1 MTGRAFFFFLME
13 NLSLLFAQLN
23 SPRTYGF
30 QSRSLSGPSRSALH
44 FAYPG
49 DAIARRGGSFDRTR
63 KHDERHR
70 RSPLAHRRAPRARD
84 PQGRRQGPRGTSRSS
99 RPRRRTLANRATVA
113 NLPRVARVC
122 RVRALAAPSRRAH
135 MPRPPWRSR
144 NSHGAIPPSPP
155 AISPRNAGP
164 LHRHGPEAG
173 ASRSRDPRP
182 PAHARP
188 ATAWQSRHSRPP
200 ECRLLPAFPVKVFPT
215 PRASFLGSQKRHP
228 LTFSALLLRT
238 RLVRVRLR
246 SRRRPPRRFPSSSS
260 LRPPRLSRSRPPTPR
275 TRATCSA
282 PSTPAWWAT

>member
-1 MTGRAFFFFLME
+1 MGVGGRRRGRRRRRVAAKGVVFFFRCRT
-13 NLSLLFAQLN
+13 LSRLARPGDDA
-23 SPRTYGF
+23 PRMV
-30 QSRSLSGPSRSALH
+30 LSHVACRAHFH

-99 RPRRRTLANRATVA
+99 RPRRRTLANRSSVA

-122 RVRALAAPSRRAH
+122 RVRALAAPSRRAR

-144 NSHGAIPPSPP
+144 DSHGAIPPSPP
-155 AISPRNAGP
+155 AISPRTAGP

-173 ASRSRDPRP
+173 ASRSRDPRL

-188 ATAWQSRHSRPP
+188 ATAWQSRTPNSVFSPR
-200 ECRLLPAFPVKVFPT
+200 FQSKVFPT
-215 PRASFLGSQKRHP
+215 PPCEFEASKKE
-228 LTFSALLLRT
+228 T
-238 RLVRVRLR
+238 R
-246 SRRRPPRRFPSSSS
+246 
-260 LRPPRLSRSRPPTPR
+260 
-275 TRATCSA
+275 
-282 PSTPAWWAT
+282 